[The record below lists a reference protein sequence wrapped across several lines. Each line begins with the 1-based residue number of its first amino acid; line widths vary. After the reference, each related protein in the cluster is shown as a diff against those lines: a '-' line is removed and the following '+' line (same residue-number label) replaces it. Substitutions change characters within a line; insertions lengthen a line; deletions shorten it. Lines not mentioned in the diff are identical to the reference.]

1 MQVRVLSAVPKL
13 NEKDRMIDFERT
25 YYSFLKAKRLK
36 CQSKGEESKG
46 EVNSLQKKL
55 HCRVEGHHVLPAC
68 EGGQRKG
75 NIVFLREADHCLAH
89 LLLNAAKM
97 QKGLVPLSYGIRP
110 CIFKEQKVFWPRS
123 WTPFFHLK
131 VRVQAEGRDYFTL
144 SLNDAV
150 KMLCVVMRKNWKETR
165 AKNNAFAL
173 LLGTMLSEG
182 KHKYAGYRW
191 IPVFEPATKMQE
203 NKVQKDEQSAF
214 TKVNN

>member
-25 YYSFLKAKRLK
+25 YHSFLKAKRLK
-36 CQSKGEESKG
+36 CQSKS
-46 EVNSLQKKL
+46 EVKSLQKKL
-55 HCRVEGHHVLPAC
+55 HCRVEGHHVLPAY
-68 EGGQRKG
+68 EGGKRKG

-97 QKGLVPLSYGIRP
+97 QKGLVPLSYGVRP
-110 CIFKEQKVFWPRS
+110 CIREERKVFWPRS

-144 SLNDAV
+144 PLNDAV
-150 KMLCVVMRKNWKETR
+150 KMLCVVMHKNWKETR
-165 AKNNAFAL
+165 AKNNAFAFL
-173 LLGTMLSEG
+173 LETMLNVG

-214 TKVNN
+214 TEVNN

>member
-25 YYSFLKAKRLK
+25 YHSFLKAKRLK
-36 CQSKGEESKG
+36 CQSNG
-46 EVNSLQKKL
+46 EVKSLQKKL
-55 HCRVEGHHVLPAC
+55 HCRVEEHHVLPAC
-68 EGGQRKG
+68 EGGKRKG

-110 CIFKEQKVFWPRS
+110 CIREEREVFWPRS

-144 SLNDAV
+144 
-150 KMLCVVMRKNWKETR
+150 
-165 AKNNAFAL
+165 
-173 LLGTMLSEG
+173 
-182 KHKYAGYRW
+182 
-191 IPVFEPATKMQE
+191 
-203 NKVQKDEQSAF
+203 
-214 TKVNN
+214 